1 MVTKK
6 EKEQAS
12 DRSGSGA
19 RGKTHTGG
27 GRDQQGG
34 GNKASS
40 GGRVKAAVSQ
50 AVAKAE
56 DREAKMPRVSTV
68 DNE

>member
-19 RGKTHTGG
+19 RGKAGLQ
-27 GRDQQGG
+27 DLQ
-34 GNKASS
+34 
-40 GGRVKAAVSQ
+40 
-50 AVAKAE
+50 
-56 DREAKMPRVSTV
+56 D
-68 DNE
+68 